1 MLTQNELRAVRS
13 RYPQAEVLGT
23 GSYGALSECRGI
35 LRVVLFPSEL
45 AATNAVGG
53 VCSAPAG
60 CKKLG
65 HRVEQF
71 HPAPDRPT
79 VRFGQMDADDRRYER
94 EQRRAQKEFR
104 K

>member
-1 MLTQNELRAVRS
+1 MANQNEIRAVRT
-13 RYPQAEVLGT
+13 RYPDADVVGS
-23 GSYGALSECRGI
+23 GSYGAITECRAVI
-35 LRVVLFPSEL
+35 RVALFQSEL

-65 HRVEQF
+65 HRVEPF
-71 HPAPDRPT
+71 HPVPDRPT

-94 EQRRAQKEFR
+94 EQRRMQKDFT